1 MIRSDGY
8 KKLENYWGRES
19 DGRDER
25 EEYHCG
31 TISYIIDYPNK
42 RIFFGR
48 IVLFAIWNKLI

>member
-25 EEYHCG
+25 GESHCG
-31 TISYIIDYPNK
+31 IAPTISYN
-42 RIFFGR
+42 R
-48 IVLFAIWNKLI
+48 LSE